1 MPQNLENFV
10 DATLQITAET
20 YASYV
25 AGRAEAANEADGPF
39 SAACGTR
46 NIYRQSRDDGRIR
59 DSPKN
64 LRRDLDLRRAASA
77 AQDHPLARHQLVV
90 DVDRQVGRQREHRD
104 AADHHAG
111 ERLRLLG
118 GGERHLRG
126 AEQRAHGVV
135 HVEPRGSL
143 HHARAE
149 LPRLLL
155 RGDDDRVA
163 RAVERQP
170 VFLAARR
177 RVGEGGIDLHQLVRH
192 TETIEDVDDSL
203 FDHGRIRVMP
213 WPASV
218 KATVAPGA
226 SGVSTAELVT
236 KSSPISH
243 AIECSMR
250 EPRYAACLTVPRS
263 TPSVGAPPAIRI
275 AS

>member
-1 MPQNLENFV
+1 
-10 DATLQITAET
+10 
-20 YASYV
+20 
-25 AGRAEAANEADGPF
+25 
-39 SAACGTR
+39 
-46 NIYRQSRDDGRIR
+46 
-59 DSPKN
+59 
-64 LRRDLDLRRAASA
+64 
-77 AQDHPLARHQLVV
+77 
-90 DVDRQVGRQREHRD
+90 VGRQGEHRD

-236 KSSPISH
+236 KSSPISD
-243 AIECSMR
+243 AIEYSMR

-275 AS
+275 TSGRMATPTAPSASPRCGRVRVSPPIVTRPVLSSRRCRTPLTRLASAMKPATHTSFAHS